1 MSYISII
8 ASYRNEEESLKKFI
22 STISKSFKKKQIKK
36 YEIIFVDDCSTDNSF
51 NILLNEAKK
60 NNKIKII
67 KMKRRCGHSNS
78 IQAAFENISKNNFSV
93 IIDCDLQDSPELI
106 SKNFNPN
113 ERDKTIHFVRTER
126 KDGLFQKIYS
136 NIAYKILYLI
146 SLGKIFS
153 NAGYFKINPPDV
165 TNKIKNDNEYYPYW
179 NYLITKYSKK
189 NKKIFY
195 SRLKRSKGNSKFS
208 FFSLNPWLTFFGGAY
223 YFKLNYIIFLSSI
236 IYLIHLLKKSNYF
249 STFETVL
256 NLGSILIFI
265 NLFLFLIYLIFKN
278 KKKIKCKYTRINF

>member
-22 STISKSFKKKQIKK
+22 STISKSFKNKQIKN
-36 YEIIFVDDCSTDNSF
+36 YEIIFVDDCSTDNSL
-51 NILLNEAKK
+51 NILLKEAKK
-60 NNKIKII
+60 NKKIKII
-67 KMKRRCGHSNS
+67 KMKRRYGHSNS

-113 ERDKTIHFVRTER
+113 EKDRTIHFVRTER
-126 KDGLFQKIYS
+126 KDGFFQKIYS

-146 SLGKIFS
+146 SFGKIIS
-153 NAGYFKINPPDV
+153 NAGYFKINPPSV
-165 TNKIKNDNEYYPYW
+165 TKKIKKDKEYYPYW

-195 SRLKRSKGNSKFS
+195 SRLKRSKGTSKFS
-208 FFSLNPWLTFFGGAY
+208 FMSLNPWLTFFGGAY
-223 YFKLNYIIFLSSI
+223 YFKINYIIFLSLI
-236 IYLIHLLKKSNYF
+236 ILLIDALKKDNYF
-249 STFETVL
+249 SKFEFAL
-256 NLGSILIFI
+256 NSGLILIII
-265 NLFLFLIYLIFKN
+265 NLITFLLYLVFKN
-278 KKKIKCKYTRINF
+278 KKKIKCKYTKINF

>member
-36 YEIIFVDDCSTDNSF
+36 YEIIFVDDYSTDNSL
-51 NILLNEAKK
+51 NILLKEAKK
-60 NNKIKII
+60 NKKIKII
-67 KMKRRCGHSNS
+67 KMKRRYGHSNS

-113 ERDKTIHFVRTER
+113 EKDRTIHFVRNER
-126 KDGLFQKIYS
+126 KDGFFQKIYS

-146 SLGKIFS
+146 SFGKIIL
-153 NAGYFKINPPDV
+153 NAGYFKINPPSV
-165 TNKIKNDNEYYPYW
+165 TKKIKKDKEYYPYW

-208 FFSLNPWLTFFGGAY
+208 FISLNPWLTFFGGAY
-223 YFKLNYIIFLSSI
+223 YFKTNYIIFLSLI
-236 IYLIHLLKKSNYF
+236 ILLISALKKNNYF
-249 STFETVL
+249 SKFELAL
-256 NLGSILIFI
+256 NSG
-265 NLFLFLIYLIFKN
+265 LFLIIINLITFLLYLFFKN
-278 KKKIKCKYTRINF
+278 KKKIKCKYTKINF